1 MGIKKGWF
9 AQATA
14 WIGTSELK
22 NIFCSIKEHLGEITR
37 AVGTDDDVTEQ
48 FNLLFV
54 VNYEETKK
62 FI

>member
-1 MGIKKGWF
+1 MGMKKGWF
-9 AQATA
+9 AQATD
-14 WIGTSELK
+14 WIRGSELK
-22 NIFCSIKEHLGEITR
+22 NIFGTIGNHLSELTR
-37 AVGTDDDVTEQ
+37 AVGTDDDLTEQ